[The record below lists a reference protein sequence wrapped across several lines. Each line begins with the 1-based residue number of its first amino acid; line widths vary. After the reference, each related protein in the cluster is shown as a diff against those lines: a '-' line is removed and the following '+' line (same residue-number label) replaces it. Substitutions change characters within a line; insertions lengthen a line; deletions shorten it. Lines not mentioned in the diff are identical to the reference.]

1 MTLPPV
7 HRYERV
13 SSTMDLVH
21 ELAQDGAEV
30 GTVVVAAE
38 QTGGRGSRGRA
49 WHSPRGGLW
58 LSILLRPEGKGAVE
72 LLALR
77 AGLAVARALDRAGI
91 PRQVLLKWPND
102 LMIEDRKLGGILC
115 EARWHGDVLAW
126 VVVGLGLNVRNPLLP
141 ELQHAATT
149 LALESHDITPESL
162 VEPVVAQLRSLESGA
177 ATLLPPELADLRE
190 RDWLQGRTL
199 LQPIAGQA
207 AGISAEG
214 ALLVRC
220 PDGHI
225 ASARTG
231 TVELAE
237 AQSQT

>member
-1 MTLPPV
+1 MTPPV
-7 HRYERV
+7 HRFELV

-30 GTVVVAAE
+30 GTVVVAEE

-58 LSILLRPEGKGAVE
+58 LSILLRPEGKGPVE

-77 AGLAVARALDRAGI
+77 AGLAVTRALERAGLS
-91 PRQVLLKWPND
+91 RRVLLKWPND
-102 LMIEDRKLGGILC
+102 LMIGERKLGGILC
-115 EARWHGDVLAW
+115 EARWHGEVLAW
-126 VVVGLGLNVRNPLLP
+126 VVVGLGLNVRNPLVP
-141 ELQHAATT
+141 ELEHAATT
-149 LALESHDITPESL
+149 LARESQGITPESL
-162 VEPVVAQLRSLESGA
+162 VEPVVAQLRSLESGGP
-177 ATLLPPELADLRE
+177 TLLPAELADLRG
-190 RDWLQGRTL
+190 RDWLDGRTL

-207 AGISAEG
+207 AGVSAEG

-220 PDGHI
+220 PDGRI

-231 TVELAE
+231 AV
-237 AQSQT
+237 